1 MSLDLSLDGL
11 TPLPLH
17 DSLTLADNR
26 HCMLFIVDLSNVRFL
41 VGVEPRAFLVH
52 LELKLL
58 SLSLDLRNLHLR
70 QILRRLLLPLL
81 VVPQQPILVRRV
93 FQHNCMEVDCF

>member
-26 HCMLFIVDLSNVRFL
+26 HCMLFIVDLCYVRFL

-58 SLSLDLRNLHLR
+58 SLPLDLRDLHLR

-81 VVPQQPILVRRV
+81 VVP
-93 FQHNCMEVDCF
+93 

>member
-1 MSLDLSLDGL
+1 MSFDLSLDRL
-11 TPLPLH
+11 TPLPFN

-26 HCMLFIVDLSNVRFL
+26 HCMLFIVDLCNVRFL
-41 VGVEPRAFLVH
+41 VRVKPRAFLVH

-81 VVPQQPILVRRV
+81 VVPQQPILMRGI
-93 FQHNCMEVDCF
+93 FQDNCMEMDCF